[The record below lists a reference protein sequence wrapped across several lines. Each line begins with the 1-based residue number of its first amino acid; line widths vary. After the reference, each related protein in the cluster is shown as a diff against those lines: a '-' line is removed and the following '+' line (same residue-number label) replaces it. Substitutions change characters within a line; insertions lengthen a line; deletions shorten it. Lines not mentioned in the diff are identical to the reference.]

1 MKQLIIN
8 ADDCNLTAGVT
19 RGILLAHDRGIV
31 TSTTLMMNLPLAEK
45 TVKELK
51 KRKTLGLGVHLNV
64 TFGKPLTK
72 PSQISS
78 LLKSGG
84 IFRRP
89 DDYQKNPPQVKDMI
103 REYDAQVN
111 FFEDRFGNRPDHL
124 DTHHHLHDRPVFFQA
139 LVSVA
144 RKWKLPVRRCH
155 FFQKGSDPVSDTGSE
170 PFCFSGLKTTDYL
183 YGNLAAKFLWGPVS
197 FWGVVRNLPEGTS
210 EIACHPGFYDAELA
224 RMSSLR
230 RMREVELKL
239 FSDGKL
245 RKKLSGLGIELVH
258 FSQI

>member
-1 MKQLIIN
+1 MKRLIIN

-31 TSTTLMMNLPLAEK
+31 TGTTLMMNLPLTEK

-72 PSQISS
+72 PSQVSS

-89 DDYQKNPPQVKDMI
+89 DGYQKKTPQVKDVI
-103 REYDAQVN
+103 REYDAQIK
-111 FFEDRFGNRPDHL
+111 FFENRFENKPDHL
-124 DTHHHLHDRPVFFQA
+124 DTHHHLHDRPVFFKA

-144 RKWKLPVRRCH
+144 RKWKLPVRRCR
-155 FFQKGSDPVSDTGSE
+155 FFQKGSDPGSD

-183 YGNLAAKFLWGPVS
+183 YGNLATKFLWGPVS
-197 FWGVVRNLPEGTS
+197 FWGVVENLPEGTS
-210 EIACHPGFYDAELA
+210 EIACHPGFYDTDLA
-224 RMSSLR
+224 RASSLC

-239 FSDGKL
+239 FSDGKS
-245 RKKLSGLGIELVH
+245 RKKLAGLGIELVQ